1 MLANNPYVIVIALDF
16 RKTFDTVRYSTI
28 CTRWSNSTF
37 LITCTNGSS
46 TISADTRTV
55 RRTAA
60 PTLKPINASVI
71 QGSAVG
77 PASYA
82 VTTSDLKATRDMN
95 NLVKYADDTYIVI
108 PASCSDTRS
117 VEIDGVE
124 RWARANNLHL
134 NSANSKEIFFVDT
147 RRKRKAPEPSPL
159 PGVARVT

>member
-1 MLANNPYVIVIALDF
+1 M
-16 RKTFDTVRYSTI
+16 
-28 CTRWSNSTF
+28 
-37 LITCTNGSS
+37 
-46 TISADTRTV
+46 
-55 RRTAA
+55 
-60 PTLKPINASVI
+60 LKPINASVI

-82 VTTSDLKATRDMN
+82 VTASDLKATCDMN

-124 RWARANNLHL
+124 RWARGNNLQL
-134 NSANSKEIFFVDT
+134 NRAKSKEIIFVDT